1 MSSQDSKMDL
11 SEIQIRFANTD
22 DIELF
27 MRARDEEHSDAYTEF
42 IRRLTR
48 FEVVLAFLCN
58 EPVGLISYTYK
69 EFSDQNLVPT
79 IDDIFVIADFK
90 LTDIGER
97 MFGFLEQHLR
107 QAGHTVVL
115 GIARN
120 EPRLE
125 EWFIRLGF
133 SLTLRV
139 DTLPDDTDPT
149 DLETIVEIMNAGVG
163 IARFVRYLR

>member
-1 MSSQDSKMDL
+1 MDL

-69 EFSDQNLVPT
+69 EFSDQKLVPT

-90 LTDIGER
+90 LTDVGER
-97 MFGFLEQHLR
+97 MLEFLEQHLR

-115 GIARN
+115 GIAHD

-133 SLTLRV
+133 GCILRV
-139 DTLPDDTDPT
+139 DTFPDDMGPMDP
-149 DLETIVEIMNAGVG
+149 EAMMEIVNAGSG
-163 IARFVRYLR
+163 IACFLRYLD